1 MNFKNTIIIMTSNL
15 GSAEI
20 LQAHG
25 EMSETL
31 KAELLA
37 KLRQYFRPE
46 FLNRIDETLIFHPL
60 SKAEIRQIVTL
71 QLLKLSGRLQAQDIA
86 LEVSDAAK
94 DLLADAG
101 YDPDFGARPLK
112 RAVIRLLET
121 PLSRKL
127 LAGEILPG
135 STLHIDVQN
144 GTLSFN

>member
-1 MNFKNTIIIMTSNL
+1 
-15 GSAEI
+15 
-20 LQAHG
+20 
-25 EMSETL
+25 MSETL
-31 KAELLA
+31 KAELFA

-60 SKAEIRQIVTL
+60 SKGEIRQIVTL